1 MSDDKTR
8 LHPDLDPVSQVYGE
22 AIVAM
27 GRKLGFKRGWQSAAA
42 RTFGVSRSYIS
53 KIVSG
58 ERFTVGA
65 RAYDR
70 AVERGLIEQYY
81 WGPRGGEQQLPTAR
95 EAVVSQWD
103 DLLAIVRPIV
113 AAEVQGD
120 EEAVAAGGVE
130 LAKAVLSMRIFRQAE
145 RVIEAAE
152 QGDVAKVRR
161 RTSRLV
167 LLVQTY
173 GEALGAAHET
183 TPS

>member
-1 MSDDKTR
+1 M
-8 LHPDLDPVSQVYGE
+8 
-22 AIVAM
+22 
-27 GRKLGFKRGWQSAAA
+27 
-42 RTFGVSRSYIS
+42 
-53 KIVSG
+53 
-58 ERFTVGA
+58 
-65 RAYDR
+65 
-70 AVERGLIEQYY
+70 
-81 WGPRGGEQQLPTAR
+81 
-95 EAVVSQWD
+95 SQWD

-173 GEALGAAHET
+173 GEEWSPRGVG
-183 TPS
+183 SY